1 MVKKSDEK
9 YYFAKCNHPL
19 DLPPYLR
26 DSFDYADYS
35 LYPQDYHAIYITLD
49 KDNDTLIYVCSQIIN
64 LEKTQSWD
72 FVEIAKNTYKDLS
85 TPTFKLQQFRRTY
98 RTKDSQRTESA
109 IYKSISSI
117 NTFIKKQTKK
127 DIKIIINTKSGYRI
141 NIDPQ
146 KPYTLFID
154 EKIFNEK

>member
-1 MVKKSDEK
+1 MQSPIR
-9 YYFAKCNHPL
+9 FAPS
-19 DLPPYLR
+19 LR

-85 TPTFKLQQFRRTY
+85 TPTFKLQQFPVLIVFHAHYQHKPRR
-98 RTKDSQRTESA
+98 
-109 IYKSISSI
+109 
-117 NTFIKKQTKK
+117 
-127 DIKIIINTKSGYRI
+127 KI
-141 NIDPQ
+141 P
-146 KPYTLFID
+146 L
-154 EKIFNEK
+154 